1 MRVARM
7 SKEERQRAI
16 LRIIRERSVATQEE
30 LAGLLAEAGFD
41 VAQATVS
48 RDIRELRLVKVATED
63 GGYRYAEPPAGPAA
77 DALGR
82 AQRTFR
88 EFVVDVA
95 FSGNL
100 LVVKTL
106 PGSAQVVAAALDEL
120 RLEGVI
126 GTVGGDDAILVVLA
140 DGRTE
145 PPPGVASR
153 VYRTFLEW
161 RGVTP

>member
-1 MRVARM
+1 MAKG
-7 SKEERQRAI
+7 SKAERQRAI
-16 LRIIRERSVATQEE
+16 LRIIRERSVGTQEE
-30 LAGLLAEAGFD
+30 LAALLSAEGFE
-41 VAQATVS
+41 VTQATVS
-48 RDIRELRLVKVATED
+48 RDIRELRLVKVASEG
-63 GGYRYAEPPAGPAA
+63 GGYRYAEPPASPPP

-82 AQRTFR
+82 AQRAFR

-100 LVVKTL
+100 IVVKTL

-120 RLEGVI
+120 ALEGVI

-140 DGRTE
+140 DGRKE
-145 PPPGVASR
+145 PPPGLPSR

-161 RGVTP
+161 RGL

>member
-1 MRVARM
+1 MART
-7 SKEERQRAI
+7 SKAERHRAI
-16 LRIIRERSVATQEE
+16 LRIIREQSVGTQEE
-30 LAGLLAEAGFD
+30 LAALLSREGFD

-48 RDIRELRLVKVATED
+48 RDIRELRLVKVAD
-63 GGYRYAEPPAGPAA
+63 DVGGYRYAEPPTNPPS

-82 AQRTFR
+82 AQRAFR

-106 PGSAQVVAAALDEL
+106 PGSAQVVAAALDDLE
-120 RLEGVI
+120 LEGVI

-140 DGRTE
+140 DGRKE
-145 PPPGVASR
+145 PPPGIASR
-153 VYRTFLEW
+153 VYNTFREW
-161 RGVTP
+161 RGA